1 MWSNRDVFQKKKKKS
16 MILGEKLPINE
27 WTLVG

>member
-1 MWSNRDVFQKKKKKS
+1 MWSNRDVFQKKKKS